1 MAKKI
6 LTTPLSAAD
15 LEDIR
20 VGDIIYLTGHIV
32 TCRDVAHRR
41 LIEEGR
47 ALPIDVRGGAIFHAG
62 PELSGPR
69 RENRM
74 PLKWFPSAPPPVC
87 GWKSLKR
94 TSSGKPACGLSL
106 AKAVWAREPWRAAG
120 NIRPSTAFSP
130 QAALLLR
137 LRVWRLLKALIGVI
151 WACRKPYGTA
161 GSGIRPADRLHRHS
175 WE

>member
-1 MAKKI
+1 MAKKV

-47 ALPIDVRGGAIFHAG
+47 ALPIDVRGGAISMPG
-62 PELSGPR
+62 QLSAPS
-69 RENRM
+69 RENRT

-94 TSSGKPACGLSL
+94 TSPGNRG
-106 AKAVWAREPWRAAG
+106 AG
-120 NIRPSTAFSP
+120 YRGQRRHGPGNHG
-130 QAALLLR
+130 R
-137 LRVWRLLKALIGVI
+137 L
-151 WACRKPYGTA
+151 P
-161 GSGIRPADRLHRHS
+161 GI
-175 WE
+175 